1 MVLTFF
7 IVGQY
12 WPGKKAKLFDNRQTD
27 DVFVVAIDQAKLE
40 NEEEAKEVFVS
51 SYGFSFDDVQLYLPS
66 CENITVVDNY
76 DRGSKKR
83 SIHRPFPKFAPG
95 LSFVYPPFSSAAGYG
110 VQHSKLLMIQSD
122 NILRIA
128 ISSCNFCAHA
138 MTDISQAF
146 WIIDLPKLEQVNVGQ
161 RQPKRFALDLAEFV
175 RSLLNVPGE
184 LAK

>member
-1 MVLTFF
+1 MVACFSY
-7 IVGQY
+7 IDSG
-12 WPGKKAKLFDNRQTD
+12 
-27 DVFVVAIDQAKLE
+27 VASLARNPSEISLRELCDLK
-40 NEEEAKEVFVS
+40 EAKEVFVS
-51 SYGFSFDDVQLYLPS
+51 SYGFSFDDVQLDLPS

-95 LSFVYPPFSSAAGYG
+95 LSFVYPPFSSAAGDG

-128 ISSCNFCAHA
+128 ISSSNFCAHA